1 MKPKI
6 LITAANGNTGFPAAK
21 ELLELGFPV
30 RAFVRNPDNPKARE
44 LKALSAELFVGDIED
59 IRDVRKALTGVKRAY
74 FAAGSPNV
82 LFQGSTFATAAEE
95 MGLEHVVAITQW
107 LSSNTHPSIWT
118 KEQWLVDQIFKKLP
132 SVNVTFINPGMFAFA
147 YFLNLESVAQF
158 GMLPEFGTNA
168 PPSNEDM
175 GAVVAHI
182 LKDPAK
188 HKDQTYRVTGR
199 ELLTSQEMADII
211 GEILGRKVKVQNMPE
226 KMMFKAFRATGFPIR
241 DTSQV
246 RYYIDEAQRNTFAL
260 GAPTNVVREITG
272 REAEDFETIARRYIS
287 SDPTAQQTFGNKLRA
302 IINMMK
308 VVFTPAWNMEKY
320 EKEMKFP
327 KFKNMMLAAK
337 SEEWQHEHRAQIK
350 VQPTFK
356 INQDERVM
364 DLARRDVHKWE
375 GELPSLG

>member
-6 LITAANGNTGFPAAK
+6 LVTAANGNTGFPAAK

-30 RAFVRNPDNPKARE
+30 RAFVRNPDNAKARE
-44 LKALSAELFVGDIED
+44 LKAHGAELFVGDIED
-59 IRDVRKALTGVKRAY
+59 IRDVRKALKGVKRAY
-74 FAAGSPNV
+74 FAPVPPNV
-82 LFQGSTFATAAEE
+82 LFQGSTFATAVEE
-95 MGLEHVVAITQW
+95 VGLEHVVVMTQW

-118 KEQWLVDQIFKKLP
+118 KEHWLVDQTFKRLP
-132 SVNVTFINPGMFAFA
+132 NVKVTFVNPGLFAFA
-147 YFLNLESVAQF
+147 YFLNLEPVAQF

-168 PPSNEDM
+168 PPSNEDI

-188 HKDQTYRVTGR
+188 HEDQTYRITGR
-199 ELLTSQEMADII
+199 ELLTSQEMADIVT
-211 GEILGRKVKVQNMPE
+211 EILGRKVKVQNMPE
-226 KMMFKAFRATGFPIR
+226 KMMLKAFRATGFPIR

-246 RYYIDEAQRNTFAL
+246 RYYFNDAQSNTFAL

-287 SDPTAQQTFGNKLRA
+287 SDPMTQQTFGNKLRA
-302 IINMMK
+302 MINMMK

-327 KFKNMMLAAK
+327 KFKNMMLSAK
-337 SEEWQHEHRAQIK
+337 SKEWQYEHSAQRK

-356 INQDERVM
+356 INQDERVT
-364 DLARRDVHKWE
+364 V
-375 GELPSLG
+375 